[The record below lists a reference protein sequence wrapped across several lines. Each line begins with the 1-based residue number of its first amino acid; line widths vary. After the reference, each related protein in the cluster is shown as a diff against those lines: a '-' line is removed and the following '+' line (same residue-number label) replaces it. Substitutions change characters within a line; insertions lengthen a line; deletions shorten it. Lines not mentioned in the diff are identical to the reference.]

1 MNPQSE
7 KFLKEI
13 QNDNADM
20 RYAAWTRTGEMDPEV
35 IPELAKLLTTAP
47 PGVRRAAEEALK
59 NMVHSVGKDPAAP
72 KRSPVVRQ
80 FIALTA
86 EGHSAW
92 VRTIAL
98 RHLSL
103 IGGDETVPAAAK
115 LLRNTELQE
124 EAVFCLERTPGKA
137 ATQALMTAL
146 SEVSDAFKPRV
157 LAALGHRGAD
167 EAADLCAKAMASSN
181 VEVSLAG
188 MKALA
193 RIGRRPSGELHA
205 PDEKSLSDW
214 QKTEFYDSILRYA
227 EAQVARGNAAE
238 AVRIYKEE
246 ILQRPE
252 EHLQCAA
259 VIGLGKANT
268 AEAAAL
274 IFTKLHSPNHTVRIT
289 AGKVWAAMAKNS

>member
-1 MNPQSE
+1 MNSQSE

-13 QNDNADM
+13 QNDNADV
-20 RYAAWTRTGEMDPEV
+20 RYAAWIRTGEMDPEV

-72 KRSPVVRQ
+72 KRAAVVRQ

-86 EGHSAW
+86 DGHPTW

-115 LLRNTELQE
+115 LLRNADLQE
-124 EAVFCLERTPGKA
+124 EAVFCLERIPGKA
-137 ATQALMTAL
+137 ATQALMAAEP
-146 SEVSDAFKPRV
+146 EVSDAFKPRV

-167 EAADLCAKAMASSN
+167 EAADLCAKAMASPNPDIS
-181 VEVSLAG
+181 VAG
-188 MKALA
+188 LKALA
-193 RIGRRPSGELHA
+193 RIGKKPAGDIKPPNESG
-205 PDEKSLSDW
+205 LSDW
-214 QKTEFYDSILRYA
+214 QKTEFADSILRYA
-227 EAQVARGNAAE
+227 DAQVQRGNTGD
-238 AVRIYKEE
+238 AVKIYKHV
-246 ILQRPE
+246 LQQPQ

-259 VIGLGKANT
+259 IIGLGKANT
-268 AEAAAL
+268 PDAAAL
-274 IFTKLHSPNHTVRIT
+274 IFTMLHNSNRTVRIT
-289 AGKVWAAMAKNS
+289 AGKVWASMAKNS